1 MITLLNGEEWQEADI
16 LKRMEDDSFY
26 YGHLGQHA
34 LSSSAL
40 KKVLT
45 SPNAYLKSLRVSD
58 TGQALRDGRLIHMSI
73 LEKEKLSDLIVIE
86 GTKAKKEFKDAVEEH
101 GEHMVYTESE
111 MQNAYWIADAVL
123 NNNEASFLLEDCD
136 FELPGVS
143 MIDGLAFRAKADVVS
158 KDRRKIIDIKTTSSD
173 IQDFKYAA
181 KKFSYDLQAALYL
194 RVFNADEFVFLVVNK
209 DTKDIGIF
217 ECSEQFLEWG
227 NNAVEHGIKMY
238 KYWLEDPIA
247 RAQIKQNYVIRGIL

>member
-136 FELPGVS
+136 FEIPGVA
-143 MIDGLAFRAKADVVS
+143 MLDGLAFRAKADVIS
-158 KDRRKIIDIKTTSSD
+158 KDRRKIIDIKTTSADVNST
-173 IQDFKYAA
+173 QYAKA
-181 KKFSYDLQAALYL
+181 SIKHS
-194 RVFNADEFVFLVVNK
+194 LV
-209 DTKDIGIF
+209 
-217 ECSEQFLEWG
+217 
-227 NNAVEHGIKMY
+227 
-238 KYWLEDPIA
+238 
-247 RAQIKQNYVIRGIL
+247 

>member
-143 MIDGLAFRAKADVVS
+143 MIDGLG
-158 KDRRKIIDIKTTSSD
+158 
-173 IQDFKYAA
+173 
-181 KKFSYDLQAALYL
+181 LQ
-194 RVFNADEFVFLVVNK
+194 
-209 DTKDIGIF
+209 G
-217 ECSEQFLEWG
+217 
-227 NNAVEHGIKMY
+227 
-238 KYWLEDPIA
+238 
-247 RAQIKQNYVIRGIL
+247 

>member
-1 MITLLNGEEWQEADI
+1 
-16 LKRMEDDSFY
+16 
-26 YGHLGQHA
+26 
-34 LSSSAL
+34 
-40 KKVLT
+40 LT
-45 SPNAYLKSLRVSD
+45 SRP
-58 TGQALRDGRLIHMSI
+58 QA
-73 LEKEKLSDLIVIE
+73 
-86 GTKAKKEFKDAVEEH
+86 A
-101 GEHMVYTESE
+101 
-111 MQNAYWIADAVL
+111 
-123 NNNEASFLLEDCD
+123 
-136 FELPGVS
+136 
-143 MIDGLAFRAKADVVS
+143 
-158 KDRRKIIDIKTTSSD
+158 D

-194 RVFNADEFVFLVVNK
+194 KVFNADEFVFLVVNK

>member
-194 RVFNADEFVFLVVNK
+194 RVFNSDEFVFLVVNK